1 MVGSD
6 KSELELE
13 VGRLVKNLYK
23 YFKVVSV
30 VSKKN
35 QKLTNILIGIKKELL
50 EIKEELNEYKKRQNG
65 KNKD

>member
-35 QKLTNILIGIKKELL
+35 QKLTNVLIGIKKELL